1 MYKTTLCQYKI
12 VIIGFLLLYTE
23 NTRILIIKFLMTLLK
38 MIFFNRKI
46 TDILKYFSMFRN
58 ILVFRFLFK

>member
-12 VIIGFLLLYTE
+12 VIIGFLLLYIE
-23 NTRILIIKFLMTLLK
+23 NTRILIIKFLMTLK
-38 MIFFNRKI
+38 MIFFYRKI